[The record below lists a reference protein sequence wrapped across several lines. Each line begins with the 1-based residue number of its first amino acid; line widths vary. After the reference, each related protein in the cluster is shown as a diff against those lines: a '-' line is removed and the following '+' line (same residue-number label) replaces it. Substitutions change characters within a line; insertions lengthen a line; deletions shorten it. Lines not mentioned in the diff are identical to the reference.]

1 MLNRKSTILTLILLI
16 VLTASISHGAGD
28 AIRFNPE
35 EPKMKD
41 IKTVGNMLDSYITNN
56 DKANIK
62 SILAYT
68 QDQASKYA
76 LLVMIE
82 FHQDL
87 SMDKLQMMKQ
97 KSPQRW
103 EKFQSYMNKALTWLS
118 LSRKAENFL
127 GSNLEKTLKKELGE
141 S

>member
-1 MLNRKSTILTLILLI
+1 MMKRTTTILAGILLI
-16 VLTASISHGAGD
+16 VLTASISRGAGENL
-28 AIRFNPE
+28 RFNPE

-41 IKTVGNMLDSYITNN
+41 IKMVSDMLDSYITKN
-56 DKANIK
+56 DRANIK
-62 SILAYT
+62 SVLTYT
-68 QDQASKYA
+68 QDRASKYA

-87 SMDKLQMMKQ
+87 SMDKLQIMKQ
-97 KSPQRW
+97 ESPQRW
-103 EKFQSYMNKALTWLS
+103 EKFQSYMNKALSWLS

>member
-1 MLNRKSTILTLILLI
+1 MLKRKTTILTGILLI
-16 VLTASISHGAGD
+16 VLTASFSHGAGD
-28 AIRFNPE
+28 NLRFNPE
-35 EPKMKD
+35 EPKVKD
-41 IKTVGNMLDSYITNN
+41 IKTVGDMLDSYITKN
-56 DKANIK
+56 DRANIK
-62 SILAYT
+62 NVLAYT
-68 QDQASKYA
+68 QDRASKYA

-87 SMDKLQMMKQ
+87 SMDKLEIMKQ

-127 GSNLEKTLKKELGE
+127 GSNSEKTLKKELGE

>member
-1 MLNRKSTILTLILLI
+1 MLNSKSTIITLILLI

-28 AIRFNPE
+28 TIRFNPE

-41 IKTVGNMLDSYITNN
+41 IKMVGNMLDSYITNN

-68 QDQASKYA
+68 QDRASKYA

-87 SMDKLQMMKQ
+87 SMDKLQMMKE

-127 GSNLEKTLKKELGE
+127 GSNLEKSLKKELGE

>member
-1 MLNRKSTILTLILLI
+1 MLNSKSTIITLILLI
-16 VLTASISHGAGD
+16 VLTASISHGAGNT
-28 AIRFNPE
+28 IRFNPE

-127 GSNLEKTLKKELGE
+127 GSNLEKSLKKELGE

>member
-1 MLNRKSTILTLILLI
+1 MLNSKSTIITLILLI

-28 AIRFNPE
+28 TIRFNPE

-68 QDQASKYA
+68 QDRASKYA